1 MKKYVGLGGRG
12 GREKPPAP
20 ASPLGASSN
29 PLGKPGTW
37 GEDAQGAS
45 GDPPPISSGTWQ
57 PPPPPCCCCAG
68 PKWISCT
75 SPAPCTPPAAPQHPA
90 LPRPPPRCPPCC
102 SPGCQSSIF
111 GPLPLQFMA
120 RSGGTAPPC
129 TPPFLA
135 QLLARPGEGCR
146 VLVLCAPK
154 PQPGTAGRGGPRGN
168 NWWGGLVEVPGVGDH

>member
-45 GDPPPISSGTWQ
+45 GDPPPSALGLGSPPSSLLLLCWAKMDQLHLPSTLH
-57 PPPPPCCCCAG
+57 
-68 PKWISCT
+68 
-75 SPAPCTPPAAPQHPA
+75 PPAAPQHPA
-90 LPRPPPRCPPCC
+90 LPQPPPRCPPCC
-102 SPGCQSSIF
+102 SPGYQSSIF

-120 RSGGTAPPC
+120 RSGGTAPLC

-168 NWWGGLVEVPGVGDH
+168 NWWRGLVEVPGVGDH

>member
-37 GEDAQGAS
+37 GEGVQGAS

-57 PPPPPCCCCAG
+57 PPPPPLLLLCWAKMDQLHL
-68 PKWISCT
+68 PST
-75 SPAPCTPPAAPQHPA
+75 LHPPAAPQHPA

-135 QLLARPGEGCR
+135 SSLQGQEKDAGSWCSAPPNHSPAQQAGEGR
-146 VLVLCAPK
+146 EEI
-154 PQPGTAGRGGPRGN
+154 TGG
-168 NWWGGLVEVPGVGDH
+168 GGLVEVPGVGDH